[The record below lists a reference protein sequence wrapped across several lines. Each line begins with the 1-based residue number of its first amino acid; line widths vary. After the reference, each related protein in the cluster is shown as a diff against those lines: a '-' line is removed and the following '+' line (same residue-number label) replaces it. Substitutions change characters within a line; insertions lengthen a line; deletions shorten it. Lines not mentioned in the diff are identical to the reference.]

1 MPDQADDDSLFVRVE
16 GYRLI
21 LQDLE
26 AVRQILENMREAVS
40 VLNQLQDVKERS
52 IETFFENLDRLNAKM
67 ESIDQE
73 LPEVRE
79 VQQQGKVQVQR
90 PQPET
95 GSAPQQ
101 APEEAVDDSIR
112 DLHSE
117 LSGLKDE
124 LDNL

>member
-1 MPDQADDDSLFVRVE
+1 MPDQAEDDSLFVRVE

-90 PQPET
+90 PQQET

-101 APEEAVDDSIR
+101 APEEVVDDSIR